1 MKILQMLAVVFL
13 TTFMT
18 AKGQEAPAV
27 SKTMFVDSALTQSLF
42 ATDGA
47 QTTVGSVL
55 EANRGK
61 TVLLYVWAS
70 WCPDC
75 LKGFPALF
83 ELQKANPDV
92 HFLFL
97 SLDREEQRW
106 IDGIEKHQLKGEH
119 YWFKSG
125 WKNAFTNYID
135 LNWIPRYMV
144 IDPDGNIANYYA
156 VEADE
161 PAIQQAIDSI
171 KNK

>member
-1 MKILQMLAVVFL
+1 MKTLQLFIVTFL
-13 TTFMT
+13 STVTLVR
-18 AKGQEAPAV
+18 GQEAPAV
-27 SKTMFVDSALTQSLF
+27 SKTIFADSALAQPLF
-42 ATDGA
+42 ATDGS
-47 QTTVGSVL
+47 QTTVKQVL
-55 EANRGK
+55 QANRGK

-83 ELQKANPDV
+83 ELQKANPEV
-92 HFLFL
+92 PVLFL

-106 IDGIEKHQLKGEH
+106 IDGIAKHQLKGEH

-144 IDPDGNIANYYA
+144 IDPEGNIAKYYA
-156 VEADE
+156 VDAGD
-161 PAIQQAIDSI
+161 PAIQQAIDAL
-171 KNK
+171 K